1 LDILKP
7 CSAIYFFLI
16 TLSED
21 LEVSMGKEA
30 VIEKIIA
37 IDVQEVVIAD
47 KARTVIMMVK
57 IVRAIG
63 TVIRVKVVTEI
74 VVAVAIGELAIR
86 RREKT
91 QPLARAKLGIQ
102 INQEIEGVVNPGRG
116 RLTPEMIDQ
125 AIPRD
130 DAQGWKLFA

>member
-1 LDILKP
+1 MGEEA
-7 CSAIYFFLI
+7 AIEI
-16 TLSED
+16 
-21 LEVSMGKEA
+21 
-30 VIEKIIA
+30 IIA

-47 KARTVIMMVK
+47 KAGTVIMMVK

-74 VVAVAIGELAIR
+74 VVAVAIGELAMR
-86 RREKT
+86 KT